1 MLSRS
6 LRRYY
11 VPLRLPKWPN
21 AISASPYTQQLTA
34 CATATMSG
42 LPSCTTNLPLHAIPA
57 TPVKFTGRFRYPV
70 PQTLAFPLRPQG
82 QLPQSSNE
90 ATYRFA
96 CATACSFASYGKLTT
111 PDCSDAASQCYKGIR
126 TTPSAGLKPARS
138 IADNGIRSN
147 LRLTVAQDFNEFFNT
162 QSNALIPSHFIL
174 HSP

>member
-6 LRRYY
+6 LKQYY
-11 VPLRLPKWPN
+11 EPLRLPTWPN
-21 AISASPYTQQLTA
+21 AISASPYTQQLTV

-57 TPVKFTGRFRYPV
+57 TPVKSTGRFRYPI

-90 ATYRFA
+90 ATHRFA
-96 CATACSFASYGKLTT
+96 FATACSFAHGKLTT
-111 PDCSDAASQCYKGIR
+111 PDCSDAAPQCYKGIR
-126 TTPSAGLKPARS
+126 ITPSAGLKPARS

-147 LRLTVAQDFNEFFNT
+147 LRLTLAT
-162 QSNALIPSHFIL
+162 
-174 HSP
+174 